1 MPYHGTNAFQK
12 MTKMTV
18 VMRQMKNA
26 TRMKENAR
34 YSNILIKEH
43 LLLNKL
49 DKIIKKFWNGP
60 SFI

>member
-1 MPYHGTNAFQK
+1 
-12 MTKMTV
+12 MTKITV

-26 TRMKENAR
+26 TRMKKNAR

-49 DKIIKKFWNGP
+49 DKIKKNSGMVLVLFD
-60 SFI
+60 

>member
-1 MPYHGTNAFQK
+1 
-12 MTKMTV
+12 MTKITV
-18 VMRQMKNA
+18 VMHQMKNA
-26 TRMKENAR
+26 SRMKENAR
-34 YSNILIKEH
+34 YSNILIKEY

>member
-1 MPYHGTNAFQK
+1 
-12 MTKMTV
+12 
-18 VMRQMKNA
+18 MRQMKNA

-34 YSNILIKEH
+34 YSNVLIKEH

-49 DKIIKKFWNGP
+49 DKIIKKFWYGP

>member
-1 MPYHGTNAFQK
+1 
-12 MTKMTV
+12 MTKITV

-49 DKIIKKFWNGP
+49 DKMIKIKKFWNGP